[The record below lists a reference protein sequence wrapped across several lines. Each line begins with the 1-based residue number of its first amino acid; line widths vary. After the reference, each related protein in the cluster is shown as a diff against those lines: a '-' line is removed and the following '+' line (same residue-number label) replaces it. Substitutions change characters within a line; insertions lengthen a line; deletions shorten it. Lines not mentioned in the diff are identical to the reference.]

1 MSEKIKGFI
10 RSGSTASDSEIVLLN
25 LQVIRD
31 NDYKKYVTAFYIEGE
46 NRYIKDDGKGKLV
59 RKSFDDFDIAE
70 AGKIKEFQCRGH
82 KVGYWITKLIKLP
95 DTPRANKKMRWTER
109 RHKRMKEILGW
120 NFLDR
125 E

>member
-1 MSEKIKGFI
+1 MKTIKGFI
-10 RSGSTASDSEIVLLN
+10 RSGSIASDSEIVLVD
-25 LQVIRD
+25 LQIQRD
-31 NDYKKYVTAFYIEGE
+31 SDFRKYVTAFYVKDE
-46 NRYIKDDGKGKLV
+46 IKFRNDKYSFMGASE
-59 RKSFDDFDIAE
+59 SFDDFDIAE

-120 NFLDR
+120 NFL
-125 E
+125 EKE